1 MRGLSAI
8 CKIIADSRQIPG
20 QAREYGTS
28 VFGLVFFCCTAQIV
42 IQKACRPKAGN
53 LWDACSNVFLC
64 HKVPNGASHAFGR

>member
-20 QAREYGTS
+20 QARECGTYL

-42 IQKACRPKAGN
+42 IQEACSLKAGN

-64 HKVPNGASHAFGR
+64 HKVPPG